1 MTTAPPPV
9 VPAQPIARAVAAASA
24 PALSVGASISGA
36 ANARAASP
44 RAASAP
50 AMAPVPGRQASQ
62 VSNRPASGPTQV
74 IAQRRPATGSIAAVR
89 VHGQDDEAFRELVG
103 FAAYLRLRLFVEV
116 AQHVWGTPR
125 LSDAQRLLDRSIH
138 IAEQER
144 ALVKLGRDRWGLTP
158 GQLMGPF
165 DGSFDSFLLRTKP
178 ENWWEG
184 LLRPLVVHGVSRDM
198 IRLLSRG
205 LPPADAR
212 VIQEIFADDDAD
224 YQVGVNLVRDAV
236 ASDQRLGAR
245 LSLWGRRV
253 VAEAF
258 GIGSELMKKF
268 PPLGQLL
275 VKATDDAAPGELNLK
290 AAMHAGIHELT
301 EDHKKRMELMG
312 LVP

>member
-1 MTTAPPPV
+1 MTSVPAPTVHPTPVPTPSSSGKLAATAAARPAAGA
-9 VPAQPIARAVAAASA
+9 VPLTTTRQTPGAQPISGAIPASA
-24 PALSVGASISGA
+24 AKLTGAE
-36 ANARAASP
+36 
-44 RAASAP
+44 
-50 AMAPVPGRQASQ
+50 
-62 VSNRPASGPTQV
+62 
-74 IAQRRPATGSIAAVR
+74 
-89 VHGQDDEAFRELVG
+89 EAFRELVG

-125 LSDAQRLLDRSIH
+125 LSDAQRLLERSLH
-138 IAEQER
+138 IAEQEK
-144 ALVKLGRDRWGLTP
+144 ALVKLGRERWGLTP

-165 DGSFDSFLLRTKP
+165 DGCFDSFLLRTKP

-205 LPPADAR
+205 LPPGDAR
-212 VIQEIFADDDAD
+212 IIQDIFADDDID

-236 ASDQRLGAR
+236 SADPRLAAR

-253 VAEAF
+253 VGEAF

-268 PPLGQLL
+268 PPLGELL
-275 VKATDDAAPGELNLK
+275 VKATDDAGPGQLNLNS
-290 AAMHAGIHELT
+290 AMHAGIVELSA
-301 EDHKKRMELMG
+301 DHKNRMEYMG

>member
-1 MTTAPPPV
+1 MTT
-9 VPAQPIARAVAAASA
+9 VPAPTSSPTPIV
-24 PALSVGASISGA
+24 
-36 ANARAASP
+36 
-44 RAASAP
+44 
-50 AMAPVPGRQASQ
+50 QQ
-62 VSNRPASGPTQV
+62 H
-74 IAQRRPATGSIAAVR
+74 RPATGSIAAVR
-89 VHGQDDEAFRELVG
+89 VRAKDDAFRELVG

-125 LSDAQRLLDRSIH
+125 LSDAQRLLERSLH
-138 IAEQER
+138 IAEQEK
-144 ALVKLGRDRWGLTP
+144 ALVKLGHDRWGLTP

-165 DGSFDSFLLRTKP
+165 DGCFDSFLLRTKP

-212 VIQEIFADDDAD
+212 IILGIFADDDAD

-236 ASDQRLGAR
+236 SADPRLGAR

-253 VAEAF
+253 VGEAF
-258 GIGSELMKKF
+258 GIGSDLMKKF
-268 PPLGQLL
+268 PNLGELL
-275 VKATDDAAPGELNLK
+275 VKANDDAAPGSLNLK
-290 AAMHAGIHELT
+290 AAMHTSIGELS
-301 EDHKKRMELMG
+301 EEHKNRMEQMG